1 VGERVV
7 YGGGCCVLTL
17 SRLRQSSSSSGAR
30 CSTEERYIE
39 NRVGRNQGDDTQ
51 PKWLAMWSTLRIL
64 VVMQSLKSWPRYR
77 VLIKRWPGCFVAD
90 GDEAASNG
98 RPYRDTLLKISSRA
112 ICGIGCDTKGSA
124 ILGEVVLS
132 FDSTKRCSCDDGDDE
147 GRVNDGVVEGGQKES
162 GVPTPGFMANI
173 RRDNG
178 RFGDID
184 D

>member
-1 VGERVV
+1 MYLGP
-7 YGGGCCVLTL
+7 VL
-17 SRLRQSSSSSGAR
+17 
-30 CSTEERYIE
+30 
-39 NRVGRNQGDDTQ
+39 
-51 PKWLAMWSTLRIL
+51 TLRIL

-162 GVPTPGFMANI
+162 GVPTLGFMANI